1 MTDETTG
8 RKTTLGDWSNGDE
21 PETYDT
27 QPLVILQKP
36 YTSTIRVPDGSGKIA
51 GHTGIDSE
59 RGRTYISIREHA
71 KHYFRK
77 YDGYAIS
84 TKILNRLQN
93 ENVEHVIIWESKQ
106 DITYEWP
113 LSDWLEAEDVDP
125 TLTQGDAQKALEL
138 TTAVETWQETGKPT
152 ENRL

>member
-1 MTDETTG
+1 MTGERTG
-8 RKTTLGDWSNGDE
+8 RATTLSDFENGE
-21 PETYDT
+21 AIDT
-27 QPLVILQKP
+27 FDTAPLVILQKP
-36 YTSTIRVPDGSGKIA
+36 YTTAIRVPDGSGTVA

-59 RGRTYISIREHA
+59 RGRCYISIRKHA
-71 KHYFRK
+71 RHFFRK

-93 ENVEHVIIWESKQ
+93 ERVEHVVIWVSDN

-113 LSDWLEAEDVDP
+113 IQDWLEAEDVDP
-125 TLTQGDAQKALEL
+125 TLTEGDMQKALPL
-138 TTAVETWQETGKPT
+138 TSAAEVHHKTGKPV